1 MCGLL
6 GVVSSQN
13 FDAAKWKAASELQ
26 FHRGPDDQGDWC
38 GKAGDWHVRL
48 GHQRLA
54 ILDLSPKGAQPMI
67 YPHTHTVLVFNGEIY
82 NFVELRLE
90 LQRAGL
96 SFEGSSDT
104 EVLLQALEHWGIDDT
119 LPRLNGMWAF
129 AWLDIRSQKM
139 HLSRDRCGEKP
150 LYLAV
155 RDQQVYFASE
165 LKVLL
170 TLIGEK
176 QKLNLQVVGQYLE
189 QGLLDAGVETF
200 FSGIEQVQSGTTT
213 TLELGAASLGLSVR
227 PYWTCP
233 VVSDSVLAWEPFV
246 EEVKLRFFDSV
257 SMRLRSDV
265 PVGVLL
271 SGGLDSSS
279 IAGAAK
285 ALGADNLQL
294 LSAVSDDARFDESP
308 FIDSVARHL
317 GWPVTKVQLPSSP
330 EELFQYLEL
339 ATWHNDAPVGSLANV
354 AHFLLMKSAKEQGIT
369 VVLSGQGADEL
380 LCGYRKFLGFHLQT
394 LMRQGHYFEGVK
406 TLADFWLNG
415 TIINQFKLSEAKRYL
430 PAIFRPQKDSVFGPA
445 MHAYRSHHIGLAA
458 GATLSERQR
467 LDLTSFS
474 VPTLNH
480 YEDRMSMAW
489 SREIRLPFLDPQ
501 LIELLIPAPASYK
514 LNKGW
519 TKYAL
524 RCAMQSYLPDEIVW
538 RKDKQG
544 FVNPQSEW
552 LKLDLRSKI
561 TETYFHDDAH
571 IFKLGIIDRDAL
583 LRVYDQY
590 CLQKP
595 KQGRIFFR
603 EIFSPVALEIWLR
616 QFHSFVAG
624 LNEHR

>member
-6 GVVSSQN
+6 GVVSRQ
-13 FDAAKWKAASELQ
+13 ALGEMRWKVASDMQ
-26 FHRGPDDQGDWC
+26 IHRGPDGQGNWR
-38 GKAGDWHVRL
+38 GEINSWHIQL

-54 ILDLSPKGAQPMI
+54 ILDLSPKGAQPMV
-67 YPHTHTVLVFNGEIY
+67 HTHTGSVLVFNGEIY
-82 NFVELRLE
+82 NFVELRSE
-90 LQRAGL
+90 LRSAGVA
-96 SFEGSSDT
+96 FEGGSDS
-104 EVLLQALEHWGIDDT
+104 EVLLQALEHWGIEGT
-119 LPRLNGMWAF
+119 LPRLNGMWSF
-129 AWLDIRSQKM
+129 AWLDIRSHKI

-155 RDQQVYFASE
+155 RNQNVFFASE
-165 LKVLL
+165 LKTLL
-170 TLIGEK
+170 TLLGEQ

-189 QGLLDAGVETF
+189 QGLLDVGVETF
-200 FSGIEQVQSGTTT
+200 IAGVEQIKSGTTT
-213 TLELGAASLGLSVR
+213 TISLESETLAQHVHA
-227 PYWTCP
+227 YWTCP

-246 EEVKLRFFDSV
+246 EQVRERFLDSV
-257 SMRLRSDV
+257 RMRLRSDV

-308 FIDSVARHL
+308 FIDTVANHL
-317 GWPVTKVQLPSSP
+317 EWPVTKVQLPNRP
-330 EELFQYLEL
+330 EELFQYLEQ
-339 ATWHNDAPVGSLANV
+339 ATWFADAPVGSLANV
-354 AHFLLMKSAKEQGIT
+354 AHFLLMRSAKEQGIT

-380 LCGYRKFLGFHLQT
+380 LCGYRKFLGFHLQA
-394 LMRQGHYFEGVK
+394 LLRQGKYFEGLN
-406 TLADFWLNG
+406 TFGRFWLNG
-415 TIINQFKLSEAKRYL
+415 TVVNQFNLAEAKRYL
-430 PAIFRPQKDSVFGPA
+430 PAIFRPEKHSVFGLA
-445 MHAYRSHHIGLAA
+445 MQAYRSLNVGLPA

-480 YEDRMSMAW
+480 FEDRMSMAW

-583 LRVYDQY
+583 LRTYDQY

-603 EIFSPVALEIWLR
+603 EIFSPLALEIWLR
-616 QFHSFVAG
+616 RFSSFVVG
-624 LNEHR
+624 LK